1 MMSFP
6 TLVAMGA
13 TLASMAFGTPASARV
28 QNHLAQDT
36 GGVQDTTGAPDTTRA
51 PDGTRAAQPH
61 ASTAAATKPAARDL
75 PFGVGEQLTYDVA
88 VGGAKV
94 GTGNMQVLGTDTVQ
108 GHSTFHSVFTVK
120 GGFLMFK
127 VNDELESWFDEQ
139 TLSSRRFIQR
149 INEVHYH
156 KERYYDIYPERA
168 MLHQKGYD
176 PMASVSNPLDDAS
189 FLYFVRTVPLEVG
202 QTYRFDRYFRPD
214 RNPVI
219 VKVLRK
225 ERITVPAGTFNT
237 IVIQPI
243 IKSQGIFAD
252 GGEAEMWLSDDDR
265 RMMVRFSARVPVLK
279 TLDLYLTSY
288 RQPTTSAPTGQ

>member
-1 MMSFP
+1 MMASI
-6 TLVAMGA
+6 THWLATGA
-13 TLASMAFGTPASARV
+13 TLVSLALAPPAGAGAQDTSSRFASAR
-28 QNHLAQDT
+28 DT
-36 GGVQDTTGAPDTTRA
+36 ANATVDPPRA
-51 PDGTRAAQPH
+51 
-61 ASTAAATKPAARDL
+61 L
-75 PFGVGEQLTYDVA
+75 PFGAGEQLVYDVA

-94 GTGNMQVLGTDTVQ
+94 GTGTMELLGADTVR
-108 GHSTFHSVFTVK
+108 GHPTFHSLFTVK

-127 VNDELESWFDEQ
+127 VNDQLESWFDQQ
-139 TLSSRRFIQR
+139 TLNSLRFIQR
-149 INEVHYH
+149 INEIHYH
-156 KERYYDIYPERA
+156 KERYYEIYPDRA
-168 MLHQKGYD
+168 MLHQRGYD
-176 PMASVSNPLDDAS
+176 EMPSVSDPLDDGS
-189 FLYFVRTVPLEVG
+189 FLYFVRTVPLVVG

-265 RMMVRFSARVPVLK
+265 RMMVQFKARVPVLK

-288 RQPTTSAPTGQ
+288 RPPTTAAQ

>member
-1 MMSFP
+1 MMPSI
-6 TLVAMGA
+6 TSVLAMGA
-13 TLASMAFGTPASARV
+13 TLASMAISTPASARV
-28 QNHLAQDT
+28 QRAQDT
-36 GGVQDTTGAPDTTRA
+36 TVLRDTA
-51 PDGTRAAQPH
+51 TRAAPPK
-61 ASTAAATKPAARDL
+61 APAPDLAPAAREL
-75 PFGVGEQLTYDVA
+75 PFGVGEQLNYSVA

-94 GTGNMQVLGTDTVQ
+94 GTGTMEILGTDTVQ
-108 GHSTFHSVFTVK
+108 GHPSFHSMFAVK
-120 GGFLMFK
+120 GGFLIFK
-127 VNDELESWFDEQ
+127 VNDQLESWFDQ
-139 TLSSRRFIQR
+139 RTLSSRRFIQR

-168 MLHQKGYD
+168 TLHQRGYD
-176 PMASVSNPLDDAS
+176 PMASVPDPLDDGS

-288 RQPTTSAPTGQ
+288 RQPTTSAVTAR